1 MSTRTPKQTV
11 VGLDI
16 GTSKIAALVGTVNSA
31 REIDIVGVGLSPSR
45 GLRKGVII
53 DINSTVDSIRS
64 AIQEAELV
72 SGFKINSV
80 CAGIAGSHIKSLNS
94 QGIVSIR
101 EGEVSQ
107 RDIRRAV
114 DAARTVKIDSGFRI
128 LHELPQEFIIDGQEG
143 ISHPIG
149 MSGTRLEVWVHMV
162 LGAQSAIQNIVKS
175 VRRCGLE
182 VEDLILEQLASSEAV
197 LADYERE
204 LGVCIVDIG
213 GGTSDIAVFT
223 EGALRHTAV
232 IPIAGDHVT
241 NDIAA
246 ALHCPVET
254 AEEIKKRYAC
264 CYEKSMEE
272 GDEVIEEGRSGK
284 SSQQRIS
291 RRDLAGIVEPRYAEL
306 LDLIQLELRRAGFE
320 KSCSAG
326 LVFTGGSSGVE
337 GLVSLAA
344 EIFQLPVRLG
354 VPRSTQ
360 GVNEIVQSPSHS
372 TGVGLLMYSLKR
384 SHSNYRRTPWNDTK
398 KSAWSRA
405 SSWFRNNF

>member
-1 MSTRTPKQTV
+1 MSTRTPRQTV

-16 GTSKIAALVGTVNSA
+16 GTSKIAALVGTVRNA
-31 REIDIVGVGLSPSR
+31 HEIDIVGLGVSPSR

-53 DINSTVDSIRS
+53 DINSTVESIRV

-101 EGEVSQ
+101 EGEVGQ

-114 DAARTVKIDSGFRI
+114 AAARTVKIDSGYRI

-143 ISHPIG
+143 ITQPIG

-197 LADYERE
+197 LADYEKE
-204 LGVCIVDIG
+204 LGVCIIDIG

-264 CYEKSMEE
+264 CHGKVMEE
-272 GDEVIEEGRSGK
+272 EDEIIEEFRSGK
-284 SSQQRIS
+284 SPRPRIS
-291 RRDLAGIVEPRYAEL
+291 RRELAGIVEPRYAEL
-306 LDLIQLELRRAGFE
+306 LDLIHLELRRAGFAQ
-320 KSCSAG
+320 SCSAG
-326 LVFTGGSSGVE
+326 LVLTGGSSGVE
-337 GLVSLAA
+337 GLTSLAQ
-344 EIFQLPVRLG
+344 EIFELPVRLG
-354 VPRSTQ
+354 MPQSTQ
-360 GVNEIVQSPSHS
+360 GVNEIVRSPSHS
-372 TGVGLLMYSLKR
+372 TGVGLLMHSLKR
-384 SHSNYRRTPWNDTK
+384 SPNGYRRAPWNDAD
-398 KSAWSRA
+398 KSFLRRA
-405 SSWFRNNF
+405 RSWFRTNF

>member
-114 DAARTVKIDSGFRI
+114 DAARTVKIDSGHRI

-143 ISHPIG
+143 ITHPIG

-246 ALHCPVET
+246 ALHCPVEV

-264 CYEKSMEE
+264 CYEKGMEE
-272 GDEVIEEGRSGK
+272 GDEVIEEFRSSK
-284 SSQQRIS
+284 SPRPRIS

-306 LDLIQLELRRAGFE
+306 LDLIQLELRRAGF
-320 KSCSAG
+320 SQNCSAG

-337 GLVSLAA
+337 GLAALA
-344 EIFQLPVRLG
+344 EDIFELPVRLG
-354 VPRSTQ
+354 VPQSTQ
-360 GVNEIVQSPSHS
+360 GVNEIVRSPSHS
-372 TGVGLLMYSLKR
+372 TGVGLLMYSLRR
-384 SHSNYRRTPWNDTK
+384 SHSNYRRTPWNDTE
-398 KSAWSRA
+398 KSVWRRA
-405 SSWFRNNF
+405 SSWFCKNF